1 MRGKVAQVK
10 EAHRHRHAASAH
22 GPVFDCYNEHDDWV
36 KCEAGYTDGSSA
48 VGRKI
53 HVQDTSNK
61 VLLEGTVDQDNS
73 FTFQPPVGAYSV
85 GVAEPPS
92 SLARIEVRSSVS
104 RVACFLP
111 STPGHVPPGF

>member
-1 MRGKVAQVK
+1 MRGKVAQVE

-36 KCEAGYTDGSSA
+36 MCEAGYTDGSSA

-73 FTFQPPVGAYSV
+73 FTFR
-85 GVAEPPS
+85 
-92 SLARIEVRSSVS
+92 SLLRGS
-104 RVACFLP
+104 R
-111 STPGHVPPGF
+111 